1 MKSALPP
8 VLLAALQLWR
18 KRRLQA
24 LLSTLGIVVGV
35 AGLVLV
41 MALGEGAR
49 REMEAALGGLGAGAL
64 VVRHRP
70 EAVGG
75 DPLTPIHQRRIARL
89 LGGELAGIAPL
100 RAVTVPVQGAEAQ
113 VDAVEVIATNRHY
126 AELANLSPRAGRFI
140 ADRDLAGVERVC
152 VLGGAL
158 GRRLFPRGQ
167 VLGQPL
173 RIDGQ
178 WFRVVGWLQAG
189 PGLPGLGT
197 LGLGGA
203 DQRLYV
209 PLGTLTAPGD
219 GALDE
224 LLIRLARP
232 DALGVAT
239 AVIRRVMT
247 TGPAGVAGAGV
258 PVEVIVPVEVMRQK
272 HRPRAAPRLDCA
284 VRWGPPDAIS

>member
-1 MKSALPP
+1 M
-8 VLLAALQLWR
+8 
-18 KRRLQA
+18 
-24 LLSTLGIVVGV
+24 
-35 AGLVLV
+35 
-41 MALGEGAR
+41 
-49 REMEAALGGLGAGAL
+49 
-64 VVRHRP
+64 
-70 EAVGG
+70 
-75 DPLTPIHQRRIARL
+75 
-89 LGGELAGIAPL
+89 
-100 RAVTVPVQGAEAQ
+100 
-113 VDAVEVIATNRHY
+113 IATNPHY

-178 WFRVVGWLQAG
+178 WFRGVGWLQAG

-258 PVEVIVPVEVMRQK
+258 PVELIVPVEVMRQK
-272 HRPRAAPRLDCA
+272 HRLQALFRSALLGVAGLMLAVGGIGIMNVMMVSVAARRAEIGLRRA
-284 VRWGPPDAIS
+284 VGATRRHILIQFVTEAVVIAVAGGIAGVALGWALALVIDLASPWALVFSPLAALVGFAVSALAGVLFGTYPALGAASVSPIDALNDL